1 MTDKQFML
9 CVTEV
14 DNYSDRDTYV
24 SDLALSSMWGDAEDA
39 AIPQERIEFLTQLWD
54 ACHRSVKE
62 IAATAGLSNRKMAEH
77 FCIPQRT
84 MESWCGSAK
93 RSCPGYVRLMMQE
106 CFGLLH
112 R

>member
-1 MTDKQFML
+1 MTDRQFCV
-9 CVTEV
+9 CVTEA
-14 DNYSDRDTYV
+14 DNYSDRDAYV

-39 AIPQERIEFLTQLWD
+39 SIPQERIDFLIQLWD

-62 IAATAGLSNRKMAEH
+62 IAAAAGLSNRKMAEH

-84 MESWCGSAK
+84 IESWCGSAK

-106 CFGLLH
+106 CLGLLH

>member
-39 AIPQERIEFLTQLWD
+39 AIPQERIAFLSQLWD
-54 ACHRSVKE
+54 AFHRSVKE
-62 IAATAGLSNRKMAEH
+62 IAAAAGMSQRSLAER
-77 FCIPQRT
+77 FCVPYRT
-84 MESWCGSAK
+84 MEDWCAGK
-93 RSCPGYVRLMMQE
+93 RICKIYDRLMMQE
-106 CFGLLH
+106 CLGLLH